1 MNKIE
6 FDRNHALKA
15 IERTKKHG
23 VQWLYKNY
31 PKYGG
36 KMKKSTTG
44 FLHHEGRIYP
54 VKPLGRLA
62 YEIKTKEPLTIS
74 LHTDKFSKK
83 FKDLEFQLIEPKK
96 EADRQRRLAETWCR
110 KGQAKFRREV
120 LEYCGSACLISGCET
135 LEVIEAAH
143 IVPVSEGGYDVA
155 GNGLPLRADLHRLF
169 DAGLLRI
176 DPKTWEVKIDISA
189 GKDYAAFRDMNISRR
204 MKGVENIKALTEA
217 LRERICLRIP

>member
-1 MNKIE
+1 MNEIE

-15 IERTKKHG
+15 IKRAKKHG
-23 VQWLYKNY
+23 VQWLYENY

-62 YEIKTKEPLTIS
+62 YEIKTGKKLKINPHLRE
-74 LHTDKFSKK
+74 FRKK
-83 FKDLEFQLIEPKK
+83 FEGLGFQLIEPKK

-135 LEVIEAAH
+135 LAVIEAAH
-143 IVPVSEGGYDVA
+143 IVPVSEGGDDVA

-189 GKDYAAFRDMNISRR
+189 GKDYAEFRDMNISRR
-204 MKGVENIKALTEA
+204 MEGVEALTDA
-217 LRERICLRIP
+217 LRKRICLRIP